1 MNILKKI
8 IFVASTLFI
17 FSATSVFAQAAAGA
31 KDVASTVNGPASVML
46 GESGLSEFSLGAI
59 IAIIIKAA
67 LGLLGIIFLV
77 IIIFA
82 GYRWMTSSGNEEEV
96 KKAQEAIKRAIIGLI
111 IVLMAY
117 SITFFV
123 FKQLPFSGSGSGN
136 NPGGGST
143 GTTTP

>member
-1 MNILKKI
+1 MNIFKKI
-8 IFVASTLFI
+8 TLIASVLFI
-17 FSATSVFAQAAAGA
+17 FSATSVFAQAAAGT

-46 GESGLSEFSLGAI
+46 GESGLSEFSLGDI
-59 IAIIIKAA
+59 VAIIIKAA
-67 LGLLGIIFLV
+67 LGLLGIVFLV

-96 KKAQEAIKRAIIGLI
+96 KKAQAAIKRAIIGLV

-136 NPGGGST
+136 TPGGGST

>member
-1 MNILKKI
+1 MNIFKKI

-46 GESGLSEFSLGAI
+46 GESGLSEFSLGAV

-67 LGLLGIIFLV
+67 LGLLGIVFLV

-96 KKAQEAIKRAIIGLI
+96 KKAQEAIKRAIIGLV

-123 FKQLPFSGSGSGN
+123 FKQLPFSGGSG
-136 NPGGGST
+136 T
-143 GTTTP
+143 GTTTGGGATGG